1 MCSNEAFYD
10 ECRTAAC
17 GIAILPVNSRFLGIF
32 VRYRPFLVVS
42 SLERVFGQHKS
53 LLMQTNETRKS
64 NYFSATNTH
73 AFFWTSSCHLYRGV
87 DLTFWFQQKA
97 RFCFSFCLS
106 CLIVCIVD
114 GCSEGTA
121 MFFFLLRKHVISK
134 ERYVLCSPPPL
145 CTLICVHC
153 KRSRPFF
160 LPFRSFFSL
169 FFTVGT
175 SVLPLDSSWS
185 WHTFSADVFFY
196 FGLACVPHVRRFFG
210 LVGRLLMRLLDR
222 LDTFDFP
229 ARPSFSSQL
238 WLCRCSRVDLQVL
251 LVTSILIAFRFLSS
265 FQRPRAK
272 DFRAVLRR
280 KSWCRTRARR
290 HA

>member
-1 MCSNEAFYD
+1 MCSNEAFFD
-10 ECRTAAC
+10 ECRAAAC
-17 GIAILPVNSRFLGIF
+17 GIAILPVNSQFLGIF

-121 MFFFLLRKHVISK
+121 MFFFCENMLFRRRGMCFVPHRLYALW
-134 ERYVLCSPPPL
+134 YVCIANDRVP
-145 CTLICVHC
+145 
-153 KRSRPFF
+153 
-160 LPFRSFFSL
+160 FFSL
-169 FFTVGT
+169 F
-175 SVLPLDSSWS
+175 
-185 WHTFSADVFFY
+185 AVFFLCSSLLGRVFY
-196 FGLACVPHVRRFFG
+196 LWTVRDHDTLFLPMCFLFCLGVCSTCALPFATGGEIAYEASRQVGHVW
-210 LVGRLLMRLLDR
+210 
-222 LDTFDFP
+222 FP
-229 ARPSFSSQL
+229 GSSQL
-238 WLCRCSRVDLQVL
+238 
-251 LVTSILIAFRFLSS
+251 S
-265 FQRPRAK
+265 FPA
-272 DFRAVLRR
+272 L
-280 KSWCRTRARR
+280 TL
-290 HA
+290 